1 MKPDRGTIYSMRGLR
16 RITSARP
23 TARIRL
29 ASLAATALVGSLI
42 VIWMSLTTWER
53 LEHLQKEFA
62 GLKADSF
69 YYGVRMRGR
78 VQGLNDTLLN
88 YRLRGDQADYGRFT
102 NELVELGK
110 WFDANK
116 PLASTQLERAFFHK
130 VGVAYSGY
138 VLDSLAVLEAN
149 RARRASTQAG
159 EFKDSYQKVQDQSQE
174 LLRLC
179 DGFIEE
185 QRTAFDGFLKE
196 SQSTLKK
203 FELLLK
209 LSLGLLLLLAASMT
223 IQVYRNMIAPLRD
236 QLTESQAIIARQEKL
251 ASLGVLGAGVAHE
264 IRNPLTAIKFRL
276 FSLRKTLPGAGVD
289 NEDAN
294 MIASEISRLERI
306 VKDFLKFARPS
317 EPELV
322 IIPAARLVNEV
333 SELLKPQLEKSQIA
347 VHVEVGE
354 PAWVRADTQQL
365 KQVLINLMQN
375 AADSIGRNGTITL
388 RVGSETE
395 SPLQADHSSVALEVM
410 DSGKGIPEDVQKR
423 LFDPFFTTKEG
434 GTGLGLAIAA
444 RIVEKHDGEL
454 RYETRLNHGTIFTM
468 VLPRVEENEA
478 QNPDH

>member
-1 MKPDRGTIYSMRGLR
+1 MRGLR

-23 TARIRL
+23 TARFRL
-29 ASLAATALVGSLI
+29 ASLAATALIGSLI

-53 LEHLQKEFA
+53 LEHLQTEFA
-62 GLKADSF
+62 SLKADSF

-78 VQGLNDTLLN
+78 VQGLNDTLLS
-88 YRLRGDQADYGRFT
+88 YRLRGDVADYGRFT

-116 PLASTQLERAFFHK
+116 PLASTRLERDFFHK
-130 VGVAYSGY
+130 VGVAYSSY
-138 VLDSLAVLEAN
+138 VFDSLAVLEAN
-149 RARRASTQAG
+149 RARKATAQAG

-174 LLRLC
+174 LLRVC
-179 DGFIEE
+179 DSFIEE
-185 QRTAFDGFLKE
+185 QRAAFDGFLKE
-196 SQSTLKK
+196 SLRTLRK

-209 LSLGLLLLLAASMT
+209 LSLGVLLLLAVSLM
-223 IQVYRNMIAPLRD
+223 IQVYRNMIAPLRH

-306 VKDFLKFARPS
+306 VKDFLQFARPS
-317 EPELV
+317 DPELV
-322 IIPAARLVNEV
+322 VIPGERLINEV
-333 SELLKPQLEKSQIA
+333 SALLRPQLEKLHIA
-347 VHVEVGE
+347 IKVEANE
-354 PAWVRADTQQL
+354 PVWVRADTQQI
-365 KQVLINLMQN
+365 KQVLINLVQN

-388 RVGSETE
+388 RAQTETE
-395 SPLQADHSSVALEVM
+395 SPLPGQSSSAALEVV
-410 DSGKGIPEDVQKR
+410 DSGKGIPAEVQKR
-423 LFDPFFTTKEG
+423 LFDPFFTTKDG

-444 RIVEKHDGEL
+444 RIVEKHGGEL
-454 RYETRLNHGTIFTM
+454 RYETRLNHGTVFTM
-468 VLPRVEENEA
+468 VLPQVEEHEA
-478 QNPDH
+478 QNSAH